1 VHASGRRLP
10 RSLCAVTARGAAR
23 RGCLASASRC
33 RQGPASFG
41 HGRPQ
46 HTVDLALGAA
56 AAPAPSPFW
65 PFAPLCTAVA
75 CHGSHVAAWSLSHV
89 ALLSWPRI
97 CAASP
102 RAWAP
107 AACPPCV
114 VASSV
119 PAGLP
124 SLLRTVAMTRTRST
138 SSLACHHLFS
148 IPLVHG
154 FGPTSFGGATPP
166 HLKSR
171 LDRRQFWRFPSGEP
185 IRAFRCA
192 S

>member
-1 VHASGRRLP
+1 
-10 RSLCAVTARGAAR
+10 LCAVTAWGAAC
-23 RGCLASASRC
+23 RGCLAGASRC
-33 RQGPASFG
+33 QQGPASFG
-41 HGRPQ
+41 RGRPQ
-46 HTVDLALGAA
+46 HTVDLALGTTAA
-56 AAPAPSPFW
+56 AAPSPFW
-65 PFAPLCTAVA
+65 SFAPLCTAVA
-75 CHGSHVAAWSLSHV
+75 CRGSRVAVRSLSHV
-89 ALLSWPRI
+89 ALLSRPRI
-97 CAASP
+97 YVASP
-102 RAWAP
+102 HAWAP
-107 AACPPCV
+107 AAYPPCV
-114 VASSV
+114 VASSA